1 MKVLAGLLC
10 AQLAAPVQGQDLRL
24 FLIPD
29 TPAHVEAWQTIQ
41 AAAKRAG
48 IAVSMQPLPSERGM
62 IMTNRGELDG
72 AIGRSMLAAG
82 DYPDLVAVPEP
93 VYLYAPSAYAY
104 KPFDVKGGW
113 QALRGRTLCM
123 RRGYTLTEKRTRGMQ
138 RQRLENDAS
147 LLRMLRNGGCEIA
160 VMDVHNKAMQ
170 AAMATDRDLLK
181 LAPPLEE
188 VPLYLFLHKQH
199 AALVPRF
206 AAALKQVKRE

>member
-1 MKVLAGLLC
+1 MKILATLLC
-10 AQLAAPVQGQDLRL
+10 ALLSAPLQGQDLRL

-41 AAAKRAG
+41 AAARRAG
-48 IAVSMQPLPSERGM
+48 IGVNMQALPGERGM
-62 IMTNRGELDG
+62 IMANKGDVDG
-72 AIGRSMLAAG
+72 AIGRTLLAAG

-113 QALRGRTLCM
+113 QALRGHTVCM
-123 RRGYTLTEKRTRGMQ
+123 RRGYTLTEKRTSGLQ

-160 VMDVHNKAMQ
+160 VMDAHNKAMQ
-170 AAMATDRDLLK
+170 AAMATDHDLLR
-181 LAPPLEE
+181 LSPPLEE
-188 VPLYLFLHKQH
+188 VPLYLFLHKRH

-206 AAALKQVKRE
+206 AEALKQVKRE